1 MEQYENETL
10 YNVYTSL
17 HVLSGGNLVEA
28 YKQSDVFETVTET
41 VSKTE

>member
-17 HVLSGGNLVEA
+17 HVLSGMNLVEA
-28 YKQSDVFETVTET
+28 YKQSNVFETET
-41 VSKTE
+41 VSKSV